1 MTSSSSSSSKIF
13 EKMSKKFE
21 IFENFGTDLGWFGGD
36 FGTVWE
42 YFRDGFGPTLK
53 SRKIEGPES
62 KN

>member
-1 MTSSSSSSSKIF
+1 MTTKKI
-13 EKMSKKFE
+13 EKMSKIFE

-42 YFRDGFGPTLK
+42 YFRDDFGPTLK
-53 SRKIEGPES
+53 HRKFEGPEL